1 MSVST
6 SSKTMTLAEYLTYDD
21 GTDSRYELVDG
32 VLVAMPPESKLNQR
46 IASLLLIY
54 FSQQGIPFYR
64 LNIGAEMVTVGS
76 RATTRWPDLLVFTEE
91 LATAFKGAT
100 RGTITLDMPPPQ
112 LVVEVVSPGNENRDR
127 DYRYKR
133 SEYAARGIAE
143 YWIVDPHQEKVTI
156 LELVAGFYEERV
168 FAGDEVLI
176 SPTFGQLTF
185 TACKLLQ
192 GEM

>member
-1 MSVST
+1 
-6 SSKTMTLAEYLTYDD
+6 
-21 GTDSRYELVDG
+21 
-32 VLVAMPPESKLNQR
+32 
-46 IASLLLIY
+46 SLLLIY

-64 LNIGAEMVTVGS
+64 LNIGAEMVTAGS
-76 RATTRWPDLLVFTEE
+76 RATTRLPDLLVFTEE
-91 LATAFKGAT
+91 LAAAYRGAT

-112 LVVEVVSPGNENRDR
+112 LVVEVARPGSENRDL

-156 LELVAGFYEERV
+156 FELIAGFYEEKV
-168 FAGDEVLI
+168 FAGDEALV
-176 SPTFGQLTF
+176 SPTFGQL
-185 TACKLLQ
+185 ALVARKLLQ